1 MSEYLLQLR
10 PLSDKEYTPLTIVH
24 EIHRTNYNITVTKYI
39 FQILSIKFLATSK
52 EFLNGLKSFILLPI

>member
-39 FQILSIKFLATSK
+39 FQILSTKLRVTPMNTMTRKQRIK
-52 EFLNGLKSFILLPI
+52 